1 MLLRLLEPAIPVRY
15 ALQSKPESVGS
26 KPFFFVDIFQA
37 KKIKCSGTRP
47 CRSCAKRGRQC
58 LFDSQYT
65 RGRPPTPPCSTPIDN
80 AVDMP
85 VVIVP
90 TPVSAIGAS
99 APTDNRESPAQD
111 DPLTRTQS
119 RSSPELDSAEVHGQ
133 YVDTTS
139 GLSFLHRARNRLS
152 SHHKVGEADQQEC
165 NTTLQPLIAA
175 GDRPIIGLGPGVSG
189 EPTLLS
195 GSCFQILHRQDALEL
210 LDLYFD
216 VCVATYKPLHR
227 PSVQSWYETMATN
240 ASAGRALQ
248 EDVGNARLATL
259 FGVFAVATFHRQRSR
274 GFADDETSLGECDSL
289 FQESTRLTDAE
300 VGLPL
305 LESAQARLVQV
316 FYLLMTCRMNRAW
329 YTFGTLLQIISALGM
344 HRRDRKGRNDTSTQ
358 DYVYKQCR
366 KRTFWTAYILDKYL
380 GVVMG
385 RPRHFHDDDLDQ
397 DYPDCINDADMSVDG
412 SRLPDDSNDDCAIDA
427 FVCNIKLS
435 RIVGRISH
443 ELYSIKVKPAEQRR
457 DVTLG
462 LGQEL
467 ENWHANLPPFLSTVK
482 PSTLIRSFRRQAIA
496 LKIAYC
502 HAVMHLY
509 RPFLLNHSTSQHHQA
524 SSTMRSDAIRHCIV
538 AAEKALRTV
547 DSIAKEGPIFHAFW
561 WTHYVTFCALAVV
574 YVWKIQQ
581 EKPHDDIPGIVE
593 TRLFELAERCHVH
606 LGQATAMNSPSRRYS
621 VILEEL
627 RVEARASNYAVT
639 DTQSNQVGVQPD
651 LDLRPND
658 IHSAINESN
667 AIGQPIGGASGNS
680 LAATFGDSF
689 VHWQPSDWLDL
700 DAFVSCWHL
709 EISGSPN

>member
-1 MLLRLLEPAIPVRY
+1 M
-15 ALQSKPESVGS
+15 S
-26 KPFFFVDIFQA
+26 QA
-37 KKIKCSGTRP
+37 RKVKCSGTRP
-47 CRSCAKRGRQC
+47 CTSCAKRGRRC
-58 LFDSQYT
+58 LYETQYM
-65 RGRPPTPPCSTPIDN
+65 RGRPPTPPGSTPSDN
-80 AVDMP
+80 ALGMT
-85 VVIVP
+85 IAA
-90 TPVSAIGAS
+90 TPISAIGFTG
-99 APTDNRESPAQD
+99 PTDNQEPSVQDES
-111 DPLTRTQS
+111 LTRTQS

-152 SHHKVGEADQQEC
+152 SHHRLGGADQQEG
-165 NTTLQPLIAA
+165 NMLQPLIAA
-175 GDRPIIGLGPGVSG
+175 GDRPIIGISLSVSD
-189 EPTLLS
+189 EPAPLS
-195 GSCFQILHRQDALEL
+195 GSYFELLNRHDAIEL

-227 PSVQSWYETMATN
+227 PTAQSWYETVVSNAT
-240 ASAGRALQ
+240 AGRPLR
-248 EDVGNARLATL
+248 EGVGHARLATL
-259 FGVFAVATFHRQRSR
+259 FGVFAVATFHRQKSP
-274 GFADDETSLGECDSL
+274 GFADDEASLAECDSL
-289 FQESTRLTDAE
+289 LQESTRLTDAE
-300 VGLPL
+300 VGLPQ

-344 HRRDRKGRNDTSTQ
+344 HRRDRRSRTDMSRQ
-358 DYVYKQCR
+358 DYVYRQCR

-397 DYPDCINDADMSVDG
+397 DYPDRVNDADMSMDG
-412 SRLPDDSNDDCAIDA
+412 RGSHDENNDCAMDA

-443 ELYSIKVKPAEQRR
+443 ELYSIKSKSGNQRR
-457 DVTLG
+457 DATLR

-467 ENWHANLPPFLSTVK
+467 ETWHSNLPPFLSTIK

-502 HAVMHLY
+502 HAIMHLY
-509 RPFLLNHSTSQHHQA
+509 RPFLLNHSTSQPHA
-524 SSTMRSDAIRHCIV
+524 EPGTLRTDAIRHCII
-538 AAEKALRTV
+538 AAQEALRTV

-581 EKPHDDIPGIVE
+581 EKYRDDIPGIVHD
-593 TRLFELAERCHVH
+593 RLFEFAERCHVH

-627 RVEARASNYAVT
+627 RVEARAGSSAVS
-639 DTQSNQVGVQPD
+639 DTQFNQVSLQQDV
-651 LDLRPND
+651 DLRQNEIHCALGEPNT
-658 IHSAINESN
+658 
-667 AIGQPIGGASGNS
+667 IGQLIGSTTGDN
-680 LAATFGDSF
+680 LAAPFGDSF

-700 DAFVSCWHL
+700 DAFVGYCHL
-709 EISGSPN
+709 GFLRSSN

>member
-1 MLLRLLEPAIPVRY
+1 M
-15 ALQSKPESVGS
+15 
-26 KPFFFVDIFQA
+26 
-37 KKIKCSGTRP
+37 
-47 CRSCAKRGRQC
+47 
-58 LFDSQYT
+58 
-65 RGRPPTPPCSTPIDN
+65 RGRPPTPPGSTPSDN
-80 AVDMP
+80 TLGMAVA
-85 VVIVP
+85 P
-90 TPVSAIGAS
+90 TPISDIEFSGS
-99 APTDNRESPAQD
+99 TDAQEQSVQD
-111 DPLTRTQS
+111 DTLTRTQS

-152 SHHKVGEADQQEC
+152 SHQRLGGSDQQEPKV
-165 NTTLQPLIAA
+165 LQPLIAA
-175 GDRPIIGLGPGVSG
+175 GDRPIIGLSLGLPGESAF
-189 EPTLLS
+189 LS
-195 GSCFQILHRQDALEL
+195 GSCSQLLNRQDAIEL

-227 PSVQSWYETMATN
+227 TTVQSWYETVASNAT
-240 ASAGRALQ
+240 AGRPLQ
-248 EDVGNARLATL
+248 EGVGHARLATL
-259 FGVFAVATFHRQRSR
+259 FGVFAVATFHRQKSR
-274 GFADDETSLGECDSL
+274 GFADDEVSLAECDSL
-289 FQESTRLTDAE
+289 FQESTRLTDTE
-300 VGLPL
+300 VGLPQ

-344 HRRDRKGRNDTSTQ
+344 HRRDRRGRSDKSSQ
-358 DYVYKQCR
+358 DYIYRQCR

-397 DYPDCINDADMSVDG
+397 DYPDRVNDADMSMDG
-412 SRLPDDSNDDCAIDA
+412 RGSHDDSNDCAIDA

-443 ELYSIKVKPAEQRR
+443 ELYSITSKSGNQRR
-457 DVTLG
+457 DATLH

-467 ENWHANLPPFLSTVK
+467 ETWHENLPPFLSTIK

-496 LKIAYC
+496 LKVAYC

-509 RPFLLNHSTSQHHQA
+509 RPFLLNHSTSQPH
-524 SSTMRSDAIRHCIV
+524 SDSGTLRTDAMRHCV
-538 AAEKALRTV
+538 MAAQEALRTV

-581 EKPHDDIPGIVE
+581 DKHQDDIPGIVLE
-593 TRLFELAERCHVH
+593 RLFELAERCHIH

-627 RVEARASNYAVT
+627 RVEARASNTAVS
-639 DTQSNQVGVQPD
+639 DTQSTHVD
-651 LDLRPND
+651 LEQDLGLGSNEIHCSLNEPNT
-658 IHSAINESN
+658 
-667 AIGQPIGGASGNS
+667 IGQQIGSTTGNN
-680 LAATFGDSF
+680 LVAPFGDSF

-700 DAFVSCWHL
+700 DAFVSHGHL
-709 EISGSPN
+709 GF

>member
-1 MLLRLLEPAIPVRY
+1 M
-15 ALQSKPESVGS
+15 
-26 KPFFFVDIFQA
+26 
-37 KKIKCSGTRP
+37 
-47 CRSCAKRGRQC
+47 
-58 LFDSQYT
+58 
-65 RGRPPTPPCSTPIDN
+65 RGRPPTPPGSTPNDN
-80 AVDMP
+80 TLGMA
-85 VVIVP
+85 IAP
-90 TPVSAIGAS
+90 TPVSAIEFTG
-99 APTDNRESPAQD
+99 PTVTQEPSIQD
-111 DPLTRTQS
+111 ETLTRTQS
-119 RSSPELDSAEVHGQ
+119 RSSPELDAAEVHGQ

-152 SHHKVGEADQQEC
+152 NHHRLAGPDQQEC
-165 NTTLQPLIAA
+165 SVLQPLIAA
-175 GDRPIIGLGPGVSG
+175 GDRPIIGLSLGVSG
-189 EPTLLS
+189 EPALLS
-195 GSCFQILHRQDALEL
+195 GSYFQTLGRHDAIEL

-227 PSVQSWYETMATN
+227 LTVQSWYEAVAAN
-240 ASAGRALQ
+240 ASAGQALQ
-248 EDVGNARLATL
+248 EGIGHARLATL
-259 FGVFAVATFHRQRSR
+259 FGVFAVATFHRQKSR
-274 GFADDETSLGECDSL
+274 GFADDEASLAECDSL

-300 VGLPL
+300 VGLPQ

-344 HRRDRKGRNDTSTQ
+344 HRRDRRGRSDMSSQ
-358 DYVYKQCR
+358 DYIYRQCR

-397 DYPDCINDADMSVDG
+397 DYPDRVNDADMSMDG
-412 SRLPDDSNDDCAIDA
+412 RGSHDDSNDCAIDA

-443 ELYSIKVKPAEQRR
+443 ELYSIRSKSGNQRR
-457 DVTLG
+457 DATLR

-467 ENWHANLPPFLSTVK
+467 ENWHENLPPFLSTIK

-496 LKIAYC
+496 LKVAYC

-509 RPFLLNHSTSQHHQA
+509 RPFLLNHSTSQPH
-524 SSTMRSDAIRHCIV
+524 SDSGTLRTDAIRHCIM
-538 AAEKALRTV
+538 AAQEALRTV

-581 EKPHDDIPGIVE
+581 DKHQDEIPGIVLE
-593 TRLFELAERCHVH
+593 RLFELAERCHNH

-627 RVEARASNYAVT
+627 RVEARASNTAVS
-639 DTQSNQVGVQPD
+639 DTHSTHVGLEQDLGLGSNEIHCSLNEPD
-651 LDLRPND
+651 T
-658 IHSAINESN
+658 
-667 AIGQPIGGASGNS
+667 IGQQIASTTGNNLVAS
-680 LAATFGDSF
+680 FGDSF

-700 DAFVSCWHL
+700 DAFVSHGHL
-709 EISGSPN
+709 GF

>member
-1 MLLRLLEPAIPVRY
+1 MAI
-15 ALQSKPESVGS
+15 A
-26 KPFFFVDIFQA
+26 
-37 KKIKCSGTRP
+37 
-47 CRSCAKRGRQC
+47 
-58 LFDSQYT
+58 
-65 RGRPPTPPCSTPIDN
+65 PTPL
-80 AVDMP
+80 
-85 VVIVP
+85 
-90 TPVSAIGAS
+90 SAIELTG
-99 APTDNRESPAQD
+99 PTVTQEPSVQD

-152 SHHKVGEADQQEC
+152 SHHRLAGADQQEP
-165 NTTLQPLIAA
+165 NVLQPLIAA
-175 GDRPIIGLGPGVSG
+175 GDRPIIGLSLGGSG
-189 EPTLLS
+189 EPALLS
-195 GSCFQILHRQDALEL
+195 GTCFQLLNRHDAIEL

-227 PSVQSWYETMATN
+227 PSVQSWYQTVASN

-248 EDVGNARLATL
+248 EGVGHAKLATL
-259 FGVFAVATFHRQRSR
+259 FGVFAVATFHRQKSR
-274 GFADDETSLGECDSL
+274 GFGDDEPSLAECDSL
-289 FQESTRLTDAE
+289 FRESARLTDAE
-300 VGLPL
+300 VGLPH

-329 YTFGTLLQIISALGM
+329 YIFGTLLQIISALGM
-344 HRRDRKGRNDTSTQ
+344 HRRDRKGHSDLSSQ
-358 DYVYKQCR
+358 DYIYRQCR

-397 DYPDCINDADMSVDG
+397 DYPDRVNDADMSVDG
-412 SRLPDDSNDDCAIDA
+412 RGSYDDSNDCSIDA

-443 ELYSIKVKPAEQRR
+443 DLYSIKSKSGNQRR
-457 DVTLG
+457 DATLR

-467 ENWHANLPPFLSTVK
+467 DTWHANLPPFLSTIK

-496 LKIAYC
+496 LKVAYC

-509 RPFLLNHSTSQHHQA
+509 RPFLLHHSTSQSYPA
-524 SSTMRSDAIRHCIV
+524 DGTLRANAIRHCIT
-538 AAEKALRTV
+538 AAQEALRTV

-581 EKPHDDIPGIVE
+581 EKHHDDITGIVHD
-593 TRLFELAERCHVH
+593 RLFELAERCHIH

-627 RVEARASNYAVT
+627 RVEARASNSAVS
-639 DTQSNQVGVQPD
+639 DTQSTQVGLEQD
-651 LDLRPND
+651 LDLGSNE
-658 IHSAINESN
+658 IHCSLNEPN
-667 AIGQPIGGASGNS
+667 AIGQLIGGTTGNN
-680 LAATFGDSF
+680 LATPFGDSF

-700 DAFVSCWHL
+700 DAFVSYCHL
-709 EISGSPN
+709 GFSRLSN